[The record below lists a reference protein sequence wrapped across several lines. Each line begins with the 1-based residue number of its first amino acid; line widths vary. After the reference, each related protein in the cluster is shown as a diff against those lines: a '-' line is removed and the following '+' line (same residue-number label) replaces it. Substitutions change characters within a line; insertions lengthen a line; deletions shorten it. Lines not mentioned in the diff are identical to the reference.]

1 MKNNS
6 YEFAVSERSDLLEWQ
21 LLELTKEDIEQLR
34 KQDRAKDE
42 VKRA

>member
-6 YEFAVSERSDLLEWQ
+6 YDFAVSERSDLLEWQ